1 MRICLIQPGVREREV
16 DYQEGSFVKSAR
28 SVFNTFSRIKLGG
41 GSRLPPM
48 SLMQLAALTPQN
60 HEVSIVDEEIQVIDF
75 EMKVDLAGI
84 TMLTRNAQRGYEI
97 ADRLRERGVT
107 VILGGMHATA
117 LPEEAIRHADAVVI
131 GEAEEV
137 WPQVMKAAARGGL
150 RRFYRGEN
158 LCHMRNMPIPRQD
171 LLRKKMYLSTNMVQ
185 TSRGCPN
192 RCSFCSIHL
201 ISGREY
207 SSRPVAEVI
216 SEIETFSN
224 PLALFV
230 DDNIVGNR
238 EHARE
243 LFDAMIPLKIMWTAQ
258 ATLSVA
264 CDDELLRL
272 ASRSG
277 CKYFLIGFESLSD
290 KNIVT
295 IGKTVTNKVSE
306 YVEHVNKIHDHG
318 IGIAGTFILGLDDD
332 DSDAF
337 ERTADFI
344 EANGIDAPTVGVL
357 TPYPGSP
364 LFNRLEL
371 EGRLLHRDWRQY
383 SHTIGKVVFHPRLMT
398 TEQLEEGHRLVGRR
412 LFSMKSI
419 VGRLSCFRGHLPYVI
434 AWNLGKRQDFF

>member
-1 MRICLIQPGVREREV
+1 M
-16 DYQEGSFVKSAR
+16 
-28 SVFNTFSRIKLGG
+28 FSRIKVG
-41 GSRLPPM
+41 GSPGLPPM

-60 HEVSIVDEEIQVIDF
+60 HDVFIVDEEIQVIDF

-84 TMLTRNAQRGYEI
+84 TMLTRNANRGYEI
-97 ADRLRERGVT
+97 ADRLRERGVK

-117 LPEEAIRHADAVVI
+117 VPEEATLHADAVVM

-137 WPQVMKAAARGGL
+137 WPQLLKDAERGSL

-158 LCHMRNMPIPRQD
+158 LCQMRNMPIPRQD
-171 LLRKKMYLSTNMVQ
+171 LLNKQKYLSTNLIQ

-207 SSRPVAEVI
+207 RYRPVAEVI
-216 SEIETFSN
+216 SEIEAFRN

-230 DDNIVGNR
+230 DDNIVGNK

-243 LFDAMIPLKIMWTAQ
+243 LFNAMIPLKIIWTAQ

-264 CDDELLRL
+264 RDGELLRL

-277 CKYFLIGFESLSD
+277 CRYFLIGFESLSD
-290 KNIVT
+290 KNIMT
-295 IGKTVTNKVSE
+295 IGKTATNKVSE
-306 YVEHVNKIHDHG
+306 YAELVKKIHDHG
-318 IGIAGTFILGLDDD
+318 IGIAGTFIVGLDDD
-332 DSDAF
+332 DSSVF

-344 EANGIDAPTVGVL
+344 EANSIDAPTVGVL

-364 LFNRLEL
+364 LFNKLKM
-371 EGRLLHRDWRQY
+371 EGRLLHRDWQQY
-383 SHTIGKVVFHPRLMT
+383 SHTRGKVVFRPRLMT
-398 TEQLEEGHRLVGRR
+398 AEQLEEGHRLVGQR
-412 LFSMKSI
+412 LFSTKSI
-419 VGRLSCFRGHLPYVI
+419 FNRLSCFRGHLPYVI
-434 AWNLGKRQDFF
+434 AWNLGKRQYFF